1 MACISLNNDRPI
13 RWRGST
19 ASASLSLGRLQ
30 GFFIRLFEAVGAWQD
45 RAAERRRLA
54 WFDDRMLHDIGLDRA
69 SAQSETSKWFW
80 QE

>member
-1 MACISLNNDRPI
+1 M
-13 RWRGST
+13 
-19 ASASLSLGRLQ
+19 
-30 GFFIRLFEAVGAWQD
+30 RLFEAVGAWQD

-54 WFDDRMLHDIGLDRA
+54 WFDDRMLRDIGLDRA